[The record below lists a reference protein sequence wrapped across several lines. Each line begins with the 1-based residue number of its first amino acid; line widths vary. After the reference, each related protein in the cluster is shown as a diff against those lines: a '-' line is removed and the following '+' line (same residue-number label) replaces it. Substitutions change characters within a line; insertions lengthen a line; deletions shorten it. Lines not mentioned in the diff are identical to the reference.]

1 MSPEHG
7 LLQDLLPH
15 IPEHRLDDLIYFDPT
30 RVSGDHVI
38 GWNPLD
44 FSEGKNLPREAWQVL
59 YSEKVHS
66 VFNVLSQTFE
76 DLAEPEKEL
85 LLEAIYGLV
94 ALDQVS
100 LKDMDTLLG
109 AGNSTLRRAIA
120 ESQRVEERTRR
131 FWQDYDTSATHHTAA
146 TALRH
151 KLAIFFQDPLA
162 RVFASNAVT
171 WRDVLAHPR
180 IVFIDL
186 SQLGPPARETVAKL
200 LLAEIEVEISRR
212 VSKREKIPYYL
223 YIDEFADFIQA
234 GASTNELFAKAREN
248 GLGLTLA
255 HQNRQELQG
264 NLEGVIMG
272 SVKTLIIMQV
282 NAQDA
287 PFYTRMLQ
295 QESPGSMSPSILQH
309 LQPGQAIVGF
319 EVDGVRHNVPVQMP
333 LFR

>member
-1 MSPEHG
+1 
-7 LLQDLLPH
+7 
-15 IPEHRLDDLIYFDPT
+15 
-30 RVSGDHVI
+30 
-38 GWNPLD
+38 
-44 FSEGKNLPREAWQVL
+44 
-59 YSEKVHS
+59 
-66 VFNVLSQTFE
+66 
-76 DLAEPEKEL
+76 
-85 LLEAIYGLV
+85 
-94 ALDQVS
+94 
-100 LKDMDTLLG
+100 
-109 AGNSTLRRAIA
+109 
-120 ESQRVEERTRR
+120 VEERTRR
-131 FWQDYDTSATHHTAA
+131 FWRDYDNDSSLQASAA
-146 TALRH
+146 ALRR
-151 KLAIFFQDPLA
+151 KLVSLFHEPL
-162 RVFASNAVT
+162 VTLFASHAFT
-171 WRDVLAHPR
+171 WRDLLAHPR

-186 SQLGPPARETVAKL
+186 SQIGSPARETVAQL
-200 LLAEIEVEISRR
+200 VLAEIEVEISRR

-248 GLGLTLA
+248 WLGLTLA